1 LAPDAAA
8 ACCAPVGDAAPLA
21 VPEALRAFPAEPDA
35 DTDPVPDP
43 AEEATREE
51 PADVPAPPTADP
63 PAAVAEPPDGV
74 AAAVPVSGAGAEA
87 VASSAAPGAGPAA
100 AWPVFPAPLNSAR
113 IWASE
118 LRLPQAVPTSTSAA
132 ASAVSLTVERRS
144 RACIS
149 PSFARTAADEAAGPA
164 MHRRIPAPGDVD
176 RRDSIRVL
184 D

>member
-1 LAPDAAA
+1 VVAAS
-8 ACCAPVGDAAPLA
+8 PPA

-35 DTDPVPDP
+35 DKDPVPDP
-43 AEEATREE
+43 AEEAAREE
-51 PADVPAPPTADP
+51 PADVPAAPTADP
-63 PAAVAEPPDGV
+63 AAAVDEPPDGV
-74 AAAVPVSGAGAEA
+74 AAAVPVSAAGAEA

-132 ASAVSLTVERRS
+132 DSAVSLTVERRS

-149 PSFARTAADEAAGPA
+149 PSFARTAAGEAAGPA